1 MSGREGR
8 EARWQTLSC
17 LYSQQR
23 TRRRKRRTS
32 DCLRLWSSL
41 GIPKSISAIPCAGA
55 EMGDSRDVLVGT
67 HFDLVKGRSRGQY
80 GRRRVTHEGRGWAEL
95 GGPYEVGRRALE
107 RGSRGEDGGE
117 WGTTCLGTVQGRLTN
132 RESAQTKAQRR
143 RPLCNANSPRAGA
156 GVKVRS
162 ENFLIPTFRHLI
174 PSEDGEE
181 LRQESYSPWEL
192 RRRVAE

>member
-132 RESAQTKAQRR
+132 RESAQTKASAVALSASQI
-143 RPLCNANSPRAGA
+143 RPGRVPGSKYKAR
-156 GVKVRS
+156 
-162 ENFLIPTFRHLI
+162 TF
-174 PSEDGEE
+174 
-181 LRQESYSPWEL
+181 
-192 RRRVAE
+192 